1 MSGIQNI
8 IARET
13 TTDRDRERGRLN
25 QHSDVVNRECW
36 LRPTGARRPIAHP
49 RSTTSPQHRD
59 TNVSLT
65 HHFIGLSS
73 VGDIADERHPHTDD
87 DRHSR
92 TTNRR
97 PRRGRRSGG
106 RRTDDGEPVGEALAR
121 DPDDTE

>member
-36 LRPTGARRPIAHP
+36 LRPTGARRPIALDYVD
-49 RSTTSPQHRD
+49 Q
-59 TNVSLT
+59 VEVL
-65 HHFIGLSS
+65 
-73 VGDIADERHPHTDD
+73 
-87 DRHSR
+87 
-92 TTNRR
+92 
-97 PRRGRRSGG
+97 
-106 RRTDDGEPVGEALAR
+106 TDDGEPVGEALAR